1 MVIEALLPSLF
12 SSDLTGDAQGRRG
25 TLIKK
30 KKRKPRARRGV
41 YIYHVSS
48 PVGNDTHVVEFS
60 SN

>member
-30 KKRKPRARRGV
+30 KKKKATSSEGSIYLPRQ
-41 YIYHVSS
+41 
-48 PVGNDTHVVEFS
+48 FS
-60 SN
+60 GGK

>member
-30 KKRKPRARRGV
+30 KKTKKATSSEGSIYLPRQ
-41 YIYHVSS
+41 
-48 PVGNDTHVVEFS
+48 FS
-60 SN
+60 GGK

>member
-30 KKRKPRARRGV
+30 KKESHELGGE
-41 YIYHVSS
+41 YISTTSVLRWEM
-48 PVGNDTHVVEFS
+48 THT
-60 SN
+60 